1 MRPATG
7 IVLGVGVFIIVLLTP
22 AGLPGQGQ
30 AVAAV
35 TSLMVV
41 WWITEAIPLEATA
54 LVPVVAFPLLGVLSP
69 LEATT
74 PYADRVIFL
83 FLGGFLIAASME
95 RWNLHR
101 RIALA
106 IISRVGT
113 RPRRLVLG
121 VMIATAFISLWI
133 SNTATAMIMI
143 PIALAL
149 VAAVPGGPGDNRVP
163 PGGKANE
170 SHPGEG
176 TAFGKCL
183 VLSVAYGAS
192 IGGMGTLIG
201 SPPNGI
207 FAAQARV
214 LFPAAPA
221 VDFFSWLLF
230 GLPFAAVL
238 LPLAWLWLTR
248 GAFPDLP
255 ETIPL
260 AEESIRREKDA
271 LGPLSPGER
280 WTLLVFVL
288 VALAWILQDTK
299 QMGAITLPGI
309 DTLVPGISDASIA
322 VGGAL
327 LLFLLPVDMEKGI
340 FTLDWKH
347 AVKIPWG
354 ILVLF
359 GGGLSLSVAFVKSG
373 LAQAL
378 VGYFTVLQALPVV
391 LVVVIIATAICLLT
405 EVTSNTAIASIMM
418 PVMALSAVA
427 AGIHPFLLMTTA
439 AIASSMG
446 FMLPVATP
454 PNAIA
459 FGTGYLS
466 MREMA
471 RSGLGLNLIA
481 LALWT
486 VFSVTLVPWAM
497 GITPGLPAWAV
508 GP

>member
-1 MRPATG
+1 
-7 IVLGVGVFIIVLLTP
+7 
-22 AGLPGQGQ
+22 
-30 AVAAV
+30 
-35 TSLMVV
+35 MVI
-41 WWITEAIPLEATA
+41 WWITEAVPLAATA

-69 LEATT
+69 AEATA

-83 FLGGFLIAASME
+83 FLGGFLIAAAME

-133 SNTATAMIMI
+133 SNTATAMMMV

-149 VAAVPGGPGDNRVP
+149 AGAVPEGQAGGGPPAGRN
-163 PGGKANE
+163 
-170 SHPGEG
+170 
-176 TAFGKCL
+176 AFGKCL

-207 FAAQARV
+207 FAAQVRT
-214 LFPAAPA
+214 LFPGAPPI
-221 VDFFSWLLF
+221 DFFSWLLF

-248 GAFPDLP
+248 GVYRDIP

-260 AEESIRREKDA
+260 AGEAIRKEKDA
-271 LGPLSPGER
+271 MGPLSLGER

-299 QMGAITLPGI
+299 QIGGIVLPGI
-309 DTLVPGISDASIA
+309 DAVVPGISDASIGI
-322 VGGAL
+322 GGAI
-327 LLFLLPVDMEKGI
+327 LLFLLPIDMEKGI
-340 FTLDWKH
+340 FTLDWEH

-354 ILVLF
+354 ILILF
-359 GGGLSLSVAFVKSG
+359 GGGLSLSAAFVKSG

-378 VGYFTVLQALPVV
+378 VRSSMVLQALPLV
-391 LVVVIIATAICLLT
+391 LVVVIIATAICFLS

-418 PVMALSAVA
+418 PVMALTAVA
-427 AGIHPFLLMTTA
+427 TGIHPFLLMSTA

-459 FGTGYLS
+459 FGTGQLS

-471 RSGLGLNLIA
+471 RSGFALNLIA

-486 VFSVTLVPWAM
+486 VFSVTVVPWSL
-497 GITPGLPAWAV
+497 GITPGLPPWAV
-508 GP
+508 TP

>member
-1 MRPATG
+1 VRREIG
-7 IVLGVGVFIIVLLTP
+7 ILLGIGVFLFLMLVP
-22 AGLPGQGQ
+22 AGLSAPIR

-35 TSLMVV
+35 TTLMVI
-41 WWITEAIPLEATA
+41 WWISEAIPLEATA

-69 LEATT
+69 GEATA

-83 FLGGFLIAASME
+83 FLGGFLIAAAME

-121 VMIATAFISLWI
+121 VMVATAFISLWI
-133 SNTATAMIMI
+133 SNTATAMMMI

-149 VAAVPGGPGDNRVP
+149 AGAVPEGQAGEGPAAVE
-163 PGGKANE
+163 K
-170 SHPGEG
+170 S
-176 TAFGKCL
+176 FGKCL

-207 FAAQARV
+207 FAAQART
-214 LFPAAPA
+214 LFPGAPT

-230 GLPFAAVL
+230 GLPFAAIL

-248 GAFPDLP
+248 GVFRDMP

-260 AEESIRREKDA
+260 AGEGIRKEKEA
-271 LGPLSPGER
+271 LGPLSRGER

-288 VALAWILQDTK
+288 VALAWIFQETK
-299 QMGAITLPGI
+299 QVGGILIPGI
-309 DTLVPGISDASIA
+309 DSILPGISDASIA
-322 VGGAL
+322 IGGAL
-327 LLFLLPVDMEKGI
+327 LLFLLPVDAGKGI
-340 FTLDWKH
+340 WTLDWEH

-354 ILVLF
+354 ILILF
-359 GGGLSLSVAFVKSG
+359 GGGLSLSVAFIKSG
-373 LAQAL
+373 LAEAL
-378 VGYFTVLQALPVV
+378 VRYFGILHALPQV
-391 LVVVIIATAICLLT
+391 LVVAIIATAICFLS
-405 EVTSNTAIASIMM
+405 EVTSNTAIASIMV
-418 PVMALSAVA
+418 PVMALTAVA
-427 AGIHPFLLMTTA
+427 GGIHPFLLMTTA

-466 MREMA
+466 MREMV
-471 RSGLGLNLIA
+471 RSGFALNLIA
-481 LALWT
+481 IALWT
-486 VFSVTLVPWAM
+486 VFSVTLVPWAL
-497 GITPGLPAWAV
+497 GITTGLPGWAV
-508 GP
+508 AP

>member
-1 MRPATG
+1 
-7 IVLGVGVFIIVLLTP
+7 
-22 AGLPGQGQ
+22 
-30 AVAAV
+30 
-35 TSLMVV
+35 MVI
-41 WWITEAIPLEATA
+41 WWITEAVPLAATA

-69 LEATT
+69 AEATA

-83 FLGGFLIAASME
+83 FLGGFLIAAAME

-133 SNTATAMIMI
+133 SNTATAMMMV

-149 VAAVPGGPGDNRVP
+149 AGAVPEGQAGGGPPAGQN
-163 PGGKANE
+163 
-170 SHPGEG
+170 
-176 TAFGKCL
+176 TFGKCL

-207 FAAQARV
+207 FAAQVRT
-214 LFPAAPA
+214 LFPGAPPI
-221 VDFFSWLLF
+221 DFFSWLLF

-248 GAFPDLP
+248 GVYRDIP

-260 AEESIRREKDA
+260 AGEAIRKEKDA
-271 LGPLSPGER
+271 MGPLSRGER

-299 QMGAITLPGI
+299 QIGGIVLPGI
-309 DTLVPGISDASIA
+309 DAVVPGISDASIA
-322 VGGAL
+322 IGGAL
-327 LLFLLPVDMEKGI
+327 LLFLLPIDMEKGI
-340 FTLDWKH
+340 FTLDWEH

-354 ILVLF
+354 ILILF

-378 VGYFTVLQALPVV
+378 VRSSMVLQALPLV
-391 LVVVIIATAICLLT
+391 LVVVIIATAICFLS

-418 PVMALSAVA
+418 PVMALTAVA
-427 AGIHPFLLMTTA
+427 TGIHPFLLMSTA

-459 FGTGYLS
+459 FGTGQLS

-471 RSGLGLNLIA
+471 RSGFALNLIA

-486 VFSVTLVPWAM
+486 VFSVTVVPWSL
-497 GITPGLPAWAV
+497 GITPGLPPWAV